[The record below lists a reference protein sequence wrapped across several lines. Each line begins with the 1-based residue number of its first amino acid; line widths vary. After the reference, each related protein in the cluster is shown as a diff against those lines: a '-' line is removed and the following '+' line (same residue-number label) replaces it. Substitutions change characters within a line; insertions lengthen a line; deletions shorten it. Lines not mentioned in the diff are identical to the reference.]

1 MAEKEKKIAAAL
13 AAVDTYLHMEESEA
27 AARLAQPEPPAVPP
41 VQQSFWSQSGRQ
53 EMMTMRRLIQMRTF
67 TSFR

>member
-1 MAEKEKKIAAAL
+1 MAEQEKKIAAAL
-13 AAVDTYLHMEESEA
+13 AAVNAYLHMEESEA
-27 AARLAQPEPPAVPP
+27 AAPLAPPEPAAKPP
-41 VQQSFWSQSGRQ
+41 VQQSFWSHSGRQ

>member
-1 MAEKEKKIAAAL
+1 MAEKERKIAAAL
-13 AAVDTYLHMEESEA
+13 AAVNAYLHMEESEA
-27 AARLAQPEPPAVPP
+27 AARLAQPEPPVVPP
-41 VQQSFWSQSGRQ
+41 GQQSFWSQSGRQ

>member
-13 AAVDTYLHMEESEA
+13 AAVNAYLHMEESEA
-27 AARLAQPEPPAVPP
+27 AARLVQPETPPVPP
-41 VQQSFWSQSGRQ
+41 VQQSFWSHSGRQ

-67 TSFR
+67 NSFR